1 MDHGRLRELEWQRD
15 DLWRQLGGFYREALA
30 RRKLYEEV
38 EFVCG
43 RCHGTIDPGA
53 AIPEAAGNALEALY
67 EAQLP
72 VREVLA
78 ALWEKGAS

>member
-1 MDHGRLRELEWQRD
+1 VRWA
-15 DLWRQLGGFYREALA
+15 EAWVGKCA
-30 RRKLYEEV
+30 GCGEYAMLYEEV